1 MGVPATG
8 RSTTR
13 DANGEGNMNTT
24 LEECCFP
31 LADRMTKHMIAEIQ
45 AAARRLPEDLR
56 DTFSR
61 MSLPFHSGSLHRSS
75 KNASTTKKA
84 RKDDTPA
91 WASD

>member
-56 DTFSR
+56 DNFFKDVTTF
-61 MSLPFHSGSLHRSS
+61 PFGQL
-75 KNASTTKKA
+75 ASQQQEREHNEKGL
-84 RKDDTPA
+84 
-91 WASD
+91 

>member
-1 MGVPATG
+1 MYGVPATG

-56 DTFSR
+56 DNF
-61 MSLPFHSGSLHRSS
+61 FKDVADIIQHS
-75 KNASTTKKA
+75 
-84 RKDDTPA
+84 
-91 WASD
+91 